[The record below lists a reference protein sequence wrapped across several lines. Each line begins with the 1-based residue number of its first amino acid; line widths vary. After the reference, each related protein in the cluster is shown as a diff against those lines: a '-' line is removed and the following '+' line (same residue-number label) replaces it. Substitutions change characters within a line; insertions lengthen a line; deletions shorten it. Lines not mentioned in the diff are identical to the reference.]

1 MRVAREPLV
10 LIRSITITLPWVTFR
25 FSVNS
30 SAAVL
35 HAGSS
40 AWVPPKISMVPPS
53 TPLSKMYTLQSLT
66 VPFTTSL

>member
-10 LIRSITITLPWVTFR
+10 LIRSITITFPWVTFR

-40 AWVPPKISMVPPS
+40 AWVPP
-53 TPLSKMYTLQSLT
+53 
-66 VPFTTSL
+66 